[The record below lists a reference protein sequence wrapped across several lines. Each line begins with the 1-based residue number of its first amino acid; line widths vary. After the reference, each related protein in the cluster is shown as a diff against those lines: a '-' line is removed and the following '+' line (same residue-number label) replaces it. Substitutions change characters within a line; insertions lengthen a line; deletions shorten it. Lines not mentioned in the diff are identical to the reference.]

1 MVTINQLVRH
11 PRKAKVRKAKGLA
24 LKYNWNSL
32 RKRIT
37 PLKKPQISGI
47 VKEGGVKVLSPA
59 KPNSACRACARV
71 VLSNKKNVTVY
82 IPGEKHNV
90 QSYSSVLIQGGGA
103 KDVPGIKYSIVR
115 GYGDVQGVEGRK
127 QGRSLYGTKTP
138 T

>member
-1 MVTINQLVRH
+1 MIRR
-11 PRKAKVRKAKGLA
+11 PRRAKIRKVGKLA
-24 LKYNWNSL
+24 LKYGWNSL
-32 RKRIT
+32 KKKIK
-37 PLKKPQISGI
+37 PLNKPQILGV

-59 KPNSACRACARV
+59 KPNSAARACARV

-103 KDVPGIKYSIVR
+103 QDVPGIKYSIVR

-127 QGRSLYGTKTP
+127 QGRSLYGTKVTK
-138 T
+138 